1 MGLSILLDTT
11 DNTVIYKVYDIIT
24 MKFYR
29 LDVIIR
35 SEY

>member
-1 MGLSILLDTT
+1 MSLSILLDTT
-11 DNTVIYKVYDIIT
+11 DNTVIYKVYDINT
-24 MKFYR
+24 KKFYR